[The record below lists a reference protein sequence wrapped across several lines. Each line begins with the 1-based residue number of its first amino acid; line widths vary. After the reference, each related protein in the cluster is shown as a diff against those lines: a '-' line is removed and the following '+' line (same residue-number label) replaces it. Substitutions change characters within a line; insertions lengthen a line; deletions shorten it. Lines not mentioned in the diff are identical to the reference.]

1 MTPEE
6 ARTELNRTLQPGYAV
21 VDMERHW
28 AGVAALKTL
37 AQINDE
43 DFDNLPDID
52 QENELRK
59 PRP

>member
-6 ARTELNRTLQPGYAV
+6 ARTELNRTLQPGYAA

-37 AQINDE
+37 AQISDE
-43 DFDNLPDID
+43 DFDNLPD
-52 QENELRK
+52 LY
-59 PRP
+59 

>member
-6 ARTELNRTLQPGYAV
+6 ARTELNRTAQPDYAV
-21 VDMERHW
+21 VDMERYW

-43 DFDNLPDID
+43 DFDNLPDLD
-52 QENELRK
+52 RELGLRK